1 MPLRTFNIAVF
12 AFFLGMVAPFDSF
25 AQSDAEAALE
35 LRERIKVIIDG
46 ARCNNIVNCR
56 VLGLGSRP
64 CGGPEEYVAFSIW
77 DTQIDEIKSLAA
89 EYNFLREEVD
99 AASGTVGTCNVLTK
113 PDVNCVNAHCVT
125 VPSRR

>member
-1 MPLRTFNIAVF
+1 MRVQTISIVVCIIT
-12 AFFLGMVAPFDSF
+12 LGLAAPVTCF
-25 AQSDAEAALE
+25 AQSDAEAAAE
-35 LRERIKVIIDG
+35 LRGRITLMIDA

-64 CGGPEEYVAFSIW
+64 CGGPEEYVAYSIW
-77 DTQIDEIKSLAA
+77 DTQVDEIRSLAA

-99 AASGTVGTCNVLTK
+99 ATDGKVGTCEVL
-113 PDVNCVNAHCVT
+113 PEPAVNCINARCVT

>member
-1 MPLRTFNIAVF
+1 MPVRTFSITAF
-12 AFFLGMVAPFDSF
+12 AFMLGMAAPVACF
-25 AQSDAEAALE
+25 AQSDAEAAVE
-35 LRERIKVIIDG
+35 LRERITLMIDA

-64 CGGPEEYVAFSIW
+64 CGGPEDYVAYSIW
-77 DTQIDEIKSLAA
+77 DTQVDEIRSLAA

-99 AASGTVGTCNVLTK
+99 AAAGKVGTCDVL
-113 PDVNCVNAHCVT
+113 PEPAVNCVNARCVT